1 MNSALKNEILFST
14 NEAINSNTLF
24 VFPCCDE
31 AANATQQS
39 YALSQTTGNLGFWTI
54 LSLEFH

>member
-24 VFPCCDE
+24 VFPWCDE

-39 YALSQTTGNLGFWTI
+39 HTLSQTTGDLGF
-54 LSLEFH
+54 